1 MRRSRC
7 ITVPARNRPR
17 EDRFSSAFS
26 LGVIQYIK
34 GVIMARILIVDDDS
48 SIRALLREILE
59 AEGHQVEEASNGKL
73 GVLSYRANPTD
84 LVITDI
90 LMPEKDGVELIMEL
104 QESFPAIKIIA
115 MSGGGRGLD
124 AQYNLRIAKD
134 FGAVQ
139 QIEKPFTRKQVVE
152 TVRRA
157 L

>member
-1 MRRSRC
+1 
-7 ITVPARNRPR
+7 
-17 EDRFSSAFS
+17 
-26 LGVIQYIK
+26 
-34 GVIMARILIVDDDS
+34 MARILVVDDDM

-59 AEGHQVEEASNGKL
+59 EEGHQVTEAVDGKQGVHIYREEPA
-73 GVLSYRANPTD
+73 D

-104 QESFPAIKIIA
+104 QETFPEVRIIA

-124 AQYNLRIAKD
+124 AQFSLRIAKD

-139 QIEKPFTRKQVVE
+139 QMEKPFTRKRVLE
-152 TVRRA
+152 TVQRV